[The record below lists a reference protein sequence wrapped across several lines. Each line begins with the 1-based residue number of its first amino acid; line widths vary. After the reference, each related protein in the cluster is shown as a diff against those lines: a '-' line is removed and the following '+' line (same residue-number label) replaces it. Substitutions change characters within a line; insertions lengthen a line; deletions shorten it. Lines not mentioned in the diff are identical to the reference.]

1 MSKSTID
8 KGHIHQSLASK
19 LWKQVK
25 RHFHKTEEH
34 PVTDQAISAIQ
45 HDLALLDE
53 DLDVRPQPSQEYT
66 EFEVEITLDELQDA
80 LALLE
85 KQNEKLMTADDA
97 LKQLIDTLKK
107 SETSA
112 KSPKEANSKESS
124 QKPEMEV
131 VVEFIPLPAP
141 APTSRTSM
149 PIQQNPIY
157 REIGPNEMSE
167 KLKKEKEQRELA
179 KKITHYP
186 PSDRLH

>member
-19 LWKQVK
+19 IWKQVK
-25 RHFHKTEEH
+25 RHFHKTEEP

-53 DLDVRPQPSQEYT
+53 DLDVRAQPSAQPSQEYT

-85 KQNEKLMTADDA
+85 QQNEKLMSADDA

-107 SETSA
+107 SETPV
-112 KSPKEANSKESS
+112 KSLKESS

-149 PIQQNPIY
+149 PMQQNPIY
-157 REIGPNEMSE
+157 QEIRQNDMNE